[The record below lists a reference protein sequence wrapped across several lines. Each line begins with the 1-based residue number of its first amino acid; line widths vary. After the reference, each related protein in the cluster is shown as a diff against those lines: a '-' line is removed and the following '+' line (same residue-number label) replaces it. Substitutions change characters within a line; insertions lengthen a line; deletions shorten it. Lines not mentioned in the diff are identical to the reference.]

1 MNLALNIYHL
11 TPDELE
17 HWDFVY
23 KRIPAFVE
31 MIDDSAAVWR
41 DRFRPIFDTEEECRE
56 VFLKTCCEGDKTPC
70 TQDAEMCNIPSLARY
85 MCLCTEQRVA
95 FLDANEDSNENLT

>member
-23 KRIPAFVE
+23 KRNPTFAE
-31 MIDDSAAVWR
+31 MINDSAAAWR
-41 DRFRPIFDTEEECRE
+41 DRLRSTFDTEEKCRWA
-56 VFLKTCCEGDKTPC
+56 FLQISCEGDKTPC
-70 TQDAEMCNIPSLARY
+70 TKNTEMRNFPSVARY

-95 FLDANEDSNENLT
+95 VLDANEDSNISDR